1 MPPPTLA
8 FSTLFSYGLPIR
20 LPMYELI
27 FATVEYTEA
36 RDVYFKVLG
45 SFSYF
50 SPIRLF
56 RIYNPEYWLNSM
68 WPCLSSSSQLPSYSR
83 GLGSEV

>member
-1 MPPPTLA
+1 
-8 FSTLFSYGLPIR
+8 
-20 LPMYELI
+20 MYELI

-50 SPIRLF
+50 SPIRLLEF
-56 RIYNPEYWLNSM
+56 TTQNTGSTQCGRALVLPHNYPATPEGWG
-68 WPCLSSSSQLPSYSR
+68 QR
-83 GLGSEV
+83 FD